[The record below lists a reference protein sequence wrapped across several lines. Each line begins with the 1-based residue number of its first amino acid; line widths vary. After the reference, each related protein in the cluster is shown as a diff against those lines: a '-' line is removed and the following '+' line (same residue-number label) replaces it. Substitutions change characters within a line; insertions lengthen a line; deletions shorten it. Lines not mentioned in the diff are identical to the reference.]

1 MGKQPEEKKEGE
13 GGSQDGGVF
22 RARKKRGGG
31 SQDGGVFFYGGESWF
46 DVLLVE
52 FNVLLNLSLRTASCC
67 KSG

>member
-31 SQDGGVFFYGGESWF
+31 SQDGGVFLWRGK
-46 DVLLVE
+46 LV
-52 FNVLLNLSLRTASCC
+52 
-67 KSG
+67 